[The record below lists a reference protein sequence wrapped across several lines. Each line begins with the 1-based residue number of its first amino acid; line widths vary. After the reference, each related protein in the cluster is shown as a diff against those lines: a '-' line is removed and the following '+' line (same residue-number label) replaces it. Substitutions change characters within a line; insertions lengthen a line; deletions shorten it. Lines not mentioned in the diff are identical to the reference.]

1 MRAAKNSRGFS
12 MVELVV
18 AVAIMLVIMA
28 IAVPNFLRAM
38 NTYRLGSTAI
48 DVANM
53 LQRARYEAIRQ
64 NATLGISCRAIPQGN
79 TVAVYIDL
87 NNDNN
92 LDPNE
97 PRVLLPT
104 DIQFVGAPPAPGPA
118 SMGPAYAAA
127 QPPAGS
133 ITFDARGAVIP
144 GAGGAVVYVVYM
156 AYPQDASYGYRAITV
171 TPSGKTKVWRAQ
183 AGGAWR

>member
-18 AVAIMLVIMA
+18 AIAIMLVIMA
-28 IAVPNFLRAM
+28 IAIPNFLRAM

-53 LQRARYEAIRQ
+53 LQRARYEAIKR
-64 NATLGISCRAIPQGN
+64 NANISCRAIPPGN
-79 TVAVYIDL
+79 PTTVYIDL
-87 NNDNN
+87 NAN
-92 LDPNE
+92 LAMDPDE

-118 SMGPAYAAA
+118 SMGPGYAGA

-133 ITFDARGAVIP
+133 ITFDARGAVVP
-144 GAGGAVVYVVYM
+144 GAGGPTVYVVYM
-156 AYPQDASYGYRAITV
+156 GYPQDASYGYRAITV

-183 AGGAWR
+183 AGGAWQ